1 MAANCYRYG
10 WVHQRWSANA
20 RVDYFEVM
28 RWDSLFLVKLSLRL
42 LGFFLK
48 FAGISTTTSPSWFD
62 IYTYTC
68 ILLSCLPCFFVK
80 NGLHLPT
87 KAETDIM
94 DHIIR
99 SFFKDKLTAT
109 YCKHNDA
116 NYPMMEYVFK
126 SISWSS
132 FLLES
137 TNCVFPSQKKTSTVF
152 CINKTQA
159 EKKKKKNRNKKKCHH
174 HIIHPHLIIPSSIP
188 TWLLP
193 SSSTTWQ
200 RHWLYFFGFGFP
212 VSFVS
217 YFCPGLR
224 TSAVKSGISGPFPFF
239 LKVEMTWSSMIWF
252 KGLGMVYI
260 WVYYG
265 LDLFRL
271 CNDIIY

>member
-10 WVHQRWSANA
+10 WVHQALVCKRSGRLLRGHAM
-20 RVDYFEVM
+20 RFVVM
-28 RWDSLFLVKLSLRL
+28 VRLSLRL

-48 FAGISTTTSPSWFD
+48 FAGIPTTSPSWFD
-62 IYTYTC
+62 IYTVMHTF
-68 ILLSCLPCFFVK
+68 LMSTVVFS

-137 TNCVFPSQKKTSTVF
+137 TNCGFPPQKKN
-152 CINKTQA
+152 INSVLHQQKTQA
-159 EKKKKKNRNKKKCHH
+159 ETKKQRKPKSAT
-174 HIIHPHLIIPSSIP
+174 IISSIP
-188 TWLLP
+188 TWLHRNPHHPPTAAPLALLL
-193 SSSTTWQ
+193 
-200 RHWLYFFGFGFP
+200 RLWLSGVLCQLFLSRSQVISCEKWDFWTVPVFF
-212 VSFVS
+212 
-217 YFCPGLR
+217 
-224 TSAVKSGISGPFPFF
+224 
-239 LKVEMTWSSMIWF
+239 
-252 KGLGMVYI
+252 
-260 WVYYG
+260 
-265 LDLFRL
+265 
-271 CNDIIY
+271 

>member
-1 MAANCYRYG
+1 MGSPALVCKCSGRLLRGYAVRF
-10 WVHQRWSANA
+10 V
-20 RVDYFEVM
+20 VM
-28 RWDSLFLVKLSLRL
+28 VRLSLRL

-68 ILLSCLPCFFVK
+68 ILFSCLPCFFVK

-159 EKKKKKNRNKKKCHH
+159 EKKKKKTETQKSAT
-174 HIIHPHLIIPSSIP
+174 IISSIP
-188 TWLLP
+188 T
-193 SSSTTWQ
+193 SSSHHPSPPGCYHHHPPPGSAIGSTSSALVFRCPLSAISVQ
-200 RHWLYFFGFGFP
+200 
-212 VSFVS
+212 VS
-217 YFCPGLR
+217 GLQL
-224 TSAVKSGISGPFPFF
+224 SGPFPFF
-239 LKVEMTWSSMIWF
+239 LRWKWHGALWF
-252 KGLGMVYI
+252 GLRVWAWFIFGFIMV
-260 WVYYG
+260 
-265 LDLFRL
+265 
-271 CNDIIY
+271 